1 MMKLSTIFCLIILI
15 SCNSRKSG
23 QVTVSKDS
31 PDTRIDT
38 PPPATPP
45 IHPIVSKE
53 TEQVNQLLAE
63 QSGGTLA
70 VLTDESAAWK
80 KEDFDYFIAPKR
92 KDNPDYPYLTKGDFN
107 GDGQADMAALVKTKG
122 KAEYQLAILLGQPL
136 SQDRIIYWKNDIEVC
151 AISTYPK
158 GELAGLDQPSFKLK
172 SDAINVEYFERATLV
187 IYWDGKA
194 FRKTHTGD

>member
-38 PPPATPP
+38 PPPTTPP
-45 IHPIVSKE
+45 LHQIVSKE

-80 KEDFDYFIAPKR
+80 KDDFDYFIAPKR

-136 SQDRIIYWKNDIEVC
+136 SQDRIIYWKDDIEVC

-158 GELAGLDQPSFKLK
+158 GELAGLDQPSFKLE

>member
-1 MMKLSTIFCLIILI
+1 MKKLSIILCLFLLI

-23 QVTVSKDS
+23 PSTGSN
-31 PDTRIDT
+31 DT
-38 PPPATPP
+38 PGTGLDTTAPLPRSVQPVISA
-45 IHPIVSKE
+45 E
-53 TEQVNQLLAE
+53 TEQVNQVLAE
-63 QSGGTLA
+63 KSGGTLA
-70 VLTDESAAWK
+70 VLTDVDAGWK

-107 GDGQADMAALVKTKG
+107 GDGQADMTALVKTKD

-136 SQDRIIYWKNDIEVC
+136 SKDRIIFWKEDIDIC

-158 GELAGLDQPSFKLK
+158 GELAGMDQPPFQLK
-172 SDAINVEYFERATLV
+172 ADAINVEYFERATLV
-187 IYWDGKA
+187 IYWDGKS

>member
-1 MMKLSTIFCLIILI
+1 MKKLSIILCLFLLI

-23 QVTVSKDS
+23 PSTGSN
-31 PDTRIDT
+31 DT
-38 PPPATPP
+38 PGTGLDTTAPLPRSVQPVISA
-45 IHPIVSKE
+45 E
-53 TEQVNQLLAE
+53 TEQVNQVLAE
-63 QSGGTLA
+63 KSGGTLA
-70 VLTDESAAWK
+70 VLTDVDAGWK

-107 GDGQADMAALVKTKG
+107 GDGQADMAALVKTKD

-136 SQDRIIYWKNDIEVC
+136 SKDRIIFWKEDIDIC
-151 AISTYPK
+151 AVSTYPK
-158 GELAGLDQPSFKLK
+158 GELAGMDQPPFHLK
-172 SDAINVEYFERATLV
+172 ADAINVEYFERATLV